1 MNRITIA
8 INKSDLASRRT
19 AAIERKALESAF
31 IFGDIIDVD
40 LRYVDSISESYSDEL
55 FGVLVAKHGL
65 EAFLEQVKILNAKE
79 SILKSIAKVIQR
91 REHERKKPLKLK
103 CYENLAMV

>member
-1 MNRITIA
+1 MKTKIA

-19 AAIERKALESAF
+19 ASVERKALEEA
-31 IFGDIIDVD
+31 ILFGDRVEVD
-40 LRYVDSISESYSDEL
+40 LSCVNSISESYSDEL

-65 EAFLEQVKILNAKE
+65 EAFIKQVTILNAKE

-91 REHERKKPLKLK
+91 REFERKKSF
-103 CYENLAMV
+103 EISEAIAMA